1 MWIYNIEDVFN
12 FGTSIISFPN
22 VNEISTIC
30 EDVFDSEICIT
41 SNTERLLVS
50 WQKESMCQ
58 GGVAYFDSSVDNTV
72 TSEYLLDRSLMIG
85 WRKIWKI
92 LKPWKGVLCIHFRV
106 CLSVCVSVCMSVC
119 LHAGYRAHLLTKEC
133 NFWVKW
139 SLGHEKKTHFFV
151 FRNFHFYAF
160 YWHFSIFSL
169 YNTSNFLFSSYRS

>member
-30 EDVFDSEICIT
+30 EDVFNSEICIT

-72 TSEYLLDRSLMIG
+72 TPGQTQLLSWL
-85 WRKIWKI
+85 
-92 LKPWKGVLCIHFRV
+92 
-106 CLSVCVSVCMSVC
+106 
-119 LHAGYRAHLLTKEC
+119 
-133 NFWVKW
+133 NFWFYVMEFIL
-139 SLGHEKKTHFFV
+139 SLLGP
-151 FRNFHFYAF
+151 
-160 YWHFSIFSL
+160 S
-169 YNTSNFLFSSYRS
+169 FLPLWADEEFGF